1 MSDHLGSDQW
11 GVMIPGQ
18 NGNHGSWVKC
28 ATSAEGIETDI
39 SAVLTVKSS
48 LGILFD

>member
-11 GVMIPGQ
+11 GVALPGQ
-18 NGNHGSWVKC
+18 KGNHDSWVKC
-28 ATSAEGIETDI
+28 ATSAEGSETDI
-39 SAVLTVKSS
+39 SVVLTVKSS